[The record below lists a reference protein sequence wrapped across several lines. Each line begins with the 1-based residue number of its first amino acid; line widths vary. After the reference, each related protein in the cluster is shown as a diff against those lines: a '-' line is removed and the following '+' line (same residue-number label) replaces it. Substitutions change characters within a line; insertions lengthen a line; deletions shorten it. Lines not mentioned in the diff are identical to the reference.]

1 MKHCFSFNQKGSNVI
16 FEVCDEVLN
25 IKDRLVGGG
34 GFLIMFRLSLHVIGM
49 GGVLHWKGHNGTFK
63 LSNS

>member
-1 MKHCFSFNQKGSNVI
+1 MKHCFSFDHKGSNVV
-16 FEVCDEVLN
+16 FEVCDKVLN

-34 GFLIMFRLSLHVIGM
+34 GFLIIFRLSLHFIGM
-49 GGVLHWKGHNGTFK
+49 GDVLRRKGHNGTFK